1 MQSKYELTDELTD
14 ICILSTDPQ
23 LITDVITL
31 LCTTAAP
38 PKKIS
43 VSPPDGS
50 SILTLE
56 FPPTRAGFPLQG
68 SQGIC

>member
-1 MQSKYELTDELTD
+1 MHSKYELTD
-14 ICILSTDPQ
+14 ICILFTDPQ
-23 LITDVITL
+23 MITDVITL
-31 LCTTAAP
+31 LRTTAAQ
-38 PKKIS
+38 KKVS
-43 VSPPDGS
+43 VLPPDGS